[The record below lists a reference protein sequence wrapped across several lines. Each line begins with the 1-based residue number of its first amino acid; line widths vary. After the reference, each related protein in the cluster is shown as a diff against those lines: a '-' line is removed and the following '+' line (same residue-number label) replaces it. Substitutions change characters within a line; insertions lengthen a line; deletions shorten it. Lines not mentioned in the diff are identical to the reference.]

1 MPENNSGASGYAF
14 VAIVGFI
21 TWLAL
26 IFSPGM
32 TMEAFLQEVFV
43 GAVVALT
50 VAALTYRYLPGA
62 SMRYF
67 HPKRLGYLFV
77 YVVVFIW
84 EMIKANINM
93 MIIVLSPKMPLKP
106 GIVKITTEL
115 ESPAARLLLGNSI
128 TLTPG
133 TMTMEVKDK
142 TLYIHWVKVCDDLS
156 EAGDIIKGAF
166 EKWLKGVFS

>member
-21 TWLAL
+21 TWIAL
-26 IFSPGM
+26 IFSPGI
-32 TMEAFLQEVFV
+32 TMEAFMQEVFV

-50 VAALTYRYLPGA
+50 VAGLTYRYLPGA
-62 SMRYF
+62 SMKYF
-67 HPKRLGYLFV
+67 HPRRLGYLMV
-77 YVVVFIW
+77 YTFVFIW
-84 EMIKANINM
+84 EMIKANIHM

-106 GIVKITTEL
+106 GIVKITTDL
-115 ESPAARLLLGNSI
+115 SSPAAKLMLANSI

-133 TMTMEVKDK
+133 TMTMEIKDN
-142 TLYIHWVKVCDDLS
+142 TLYIHWVQVCDDLS
-156 EAGDIIKGAF
+156 KAGDIIKGAF